1 MGFLDSVTKMLASA
15 QTGAIATQAVRS
27 MGGSTKTAGLVGLV
41 GKAVQGEMNQRK
53 GGVAP
58 AAAGTPAAAGA
69 AASDPFAVPAV
80 SDATARCFNRV
91 ALLNVAG
98 WRDGSFSPGE
108 RLVLYRYIRDSADL
122 DAEAR
127 LELMREIDKEPAEV
141 QDFWQKAKA
150 NLSFDGLFGD
160 QSQGQTFSSA
170 LEELVNADGTLDA
183 AESEFVQ
190 MVRQTCGID

>member
-15 QTGAIATQAVRS
+15 ETSAIASQAVRS

-41 GKAVQGEMNQRK
+41 GKAVQGEMKQRK
-53 GGVAP
+53 GGAAP

-69 AASDPFAVPAV
+69 AASDPFAVPTV
-80 SDATARCFNRV
+80 TDAAARCYNRV

-98 WRDGSFSPGE
+98 WRDGSFSAGE
-108 RLVLYRYIRDSADL
+108 RMVLYRYVRDSTDL
-122 DAEAR
+122 DADAR
-127 LELMREIDKEPAEV
+127 LELMREIDKAPAEI

-150 NLSFDGLFGD
+150 SLSFDGLFGD

-183 AESEFVQ
+183 AESAFVK
-190 MVRQTCGID
+190 MVRETCGID